1 MVGLQ
6 QLRLHGARHGTLSAA
21 GRRTPVRPCQGAC
34 DQAAPSP
41 PHRAPWRT
49 ALARRD
55 LHDGGRLPARHGR
68 RLWRLKALELPSRG
82 DVRRGNA
89 CVAGASAGRSRA
101 PAQRPL
107 RSPPGRA
114 FSGRLRPKNHP
125 RLPTAAGRFVRG
137 SDSRRFSAHVEG
149 AKCCLVAV
157 RGSDSARRRGRDH
170 AVLACSLLSRAC
182 GAAVLAVRRAA
193 SRRDSRLHP
202 QEGSSVFLVDETHR
216 TLQDATV

>member
-1 MVGLQ
+1 MVGSQ
-6 QLRLHGARHGTLSAA
+6 QLRLHGARHATLSAA
-21 GRRTPVRPCQGAC
+21 GRRTSVRPCQGAF

-41 PHRAPWRT
+41 PHRAPRRT

-68 RLWRLKALELPSRG
+68 RLWRLEALELPSRG

-114 FSGRLRPKNHP
+114 FSGKLRPKNHP

-137 SDSRRFSAHVEG
+137 SDSRRFSAHWRGRSAVLWPCAG
-149 AKCCLVAV
+149 ATVQDGAGETTPFWRARCCRSRAGLPFWRSGA
-157 RGSDSARRRGRDH
+157 GRRG
-170 AVLACSLLSRAC
+170 VIRAC
-182 GAAVLAVRRAA
+182 I
-193 SRRDSRLHP
+193 P
-202 QEGSSVFLVDETHR
+202 TEGSTVFLVDETHR
-216 TLQDATV
+216 TLQDASV

>member
-1 MVGLQ
+1 MIR
-6 QLRLHGARHGTLSAA
+6 LRRL
-21 GRRTPVRPCQGAC
+21 RRTEPR
-34 DQAAPSP
+34 
-41 PHRAPWRT
+41 
-49 ALARRD
+49 
-55 LHDGGRLPARHGR
+55 GGRLLRDEIFPTAAGY
-68 RLWRLKALELPSRG
+68 RLATAVVCGDSKRLSLLSRG

-114 FSGRLRPKNHP
+114 FSGKLRPKNHP

-149 AKCCLVAV
+149 AKCRLVAV
-157 RGSDSARRRGRDH
+157 RGSDGARRRGRDH
-170 AVLACSLLSRAC
+170 AFLACSLLSRAC